1 MTLKWSSTYPTD
13 ADTIAYMQAVEAAD
27 GQALELDVVKAYD
40 EFILGCKHDGIWD
53 AIKSSCI
60 LAGARTLS
68 GALVPLVGTAPTN
81 NNFVSGYYN
90 RNTGLVGDGTTKY
103 LNSNRANNADPQNN
117 QHLSVYQTELST
129 SGTPRLIS
137 GRNPSTSTGSSQI
150 ADHAT
155 TNDNQ
160 LYSRYNGTIRSNS
173 PRLAAPK
180 CLGVSRDSG
189 SFYTARIKGSST
201 QYNDSSAVPNSDSI
215 TVFANPGPTLIS
227 NARLS
232 FYSIG
237 EALDLAL
244 LDNRVSALMTT
255 LGGLSL

>member
-81 NNFVSGYYN
+81 YNFVAGDYN
-90 RNTGLVGDGTTKY
+90 RKTGLVADGSTKY
-103 LNSNRANNADPQNN
+103 LDSNRNNNADPQNS
-117 QHLSVYQTELST
+117 QHLAIWASSPGQVQSLYISSSAGTGG
-129 SGTPRLIS
+129 SGAS
-137 GRNPSTSTGSSQI
+137 GIGIWTGNYLFFRSRHNSSNDLPNGSGSSTGLI
-150 ADHAT
+150 
-155 TNDNQ
+155 
-160 LYSRYNGTIRSNS
+160 
-173 PRLAAPK
+173 
-180 CLGVSRDSG
+180 GVSRSSSSVYSYRAAQTDYSASRVSQTPRNGNIMIFAEDG
-189 SFYTARIKGSST
+189 STSYRSYARI
-201 QYNDSSAVPNSDSI
+201 A
-215 TVFANPGPTLIS
+215 
-227 NARLS
+227 